1 MCIGEANKSIGKAVQ
16 VSSATW
22 CLNRLFLSS
31 EWGDRMSTYTGE
43 TDPIGALMLI
53 GGVIGSILFWR
64 KIHIPDIIYSRERT
78 AIIRMDELRKDYD
91 SVQDLETL
99 ADMVEKNPDIEVY
112 MYCNYSDFAG
122 GSNKE
127 VRFPIKPNS
136 RIIKLLCEEE
146 KKRLLSDMGR
156 TKKVFNLP
164 WHK

>member
-1 MCIGEANKSIGKAVQ
+1 MSEQ
-16 VSSATW
+16 T
-22 CLNRLFLSS
+22 LSGVF
-31 EWGDRMSTYTGE
+31 WFGLL
-43 TDPIGALMLI
+43 ALMVYI
-53 GGVIGSILFWR
+53 AK
-64 KIHIPDIIYSRERT
+64 KIRIPDIVYSRERN

-91 SVQDLETL
+91 SVDDLETL
-99 ADMVEKNPDIEVY
+99 TKMVEQNPDIEVY

>member
-1 MCIGEANKSIGKAVQ
+1 M
-16 VSSATW
+16 
-22 CLNRLFLSS
+22 
-31 EWGDRMSTYTGE
+31 E
-43 TDPIGALMLI
+43 TDTGGTLMLI
-53 GGVIGSILFWR
+53 AVIVGSVLFWK
-64 KIHIPDIIYSRERT
+64 KIKIPDVIYSRERN
-78 AIIRMDELRKDYD
+78 AIIQMDELRKDYD

-99 ADMVEKNPDIEVY
+99 TDMVEKNPDIEVY

>member
-1 MCIGEANKSIGKAVQ
+1 
-16 VSSATW
+16 
-22 CLNRLFLSS
+22 
-31 EWGDRMSTYTGE
+31 MSTYTGE

-64 KIHIPDIIYSRERT
+64 KIHIPDIIYSRERN

-91 SVQDLETL
+91 SVDDLETL
-99 ADMVEKNPDIEVY
+99 TKMVEQNPDIEVY

-122 GSNKE
+122 GNNKE

-146 KKRLLSDMGR
+146 KKRLLTDMGR

>member
-1 MCIGEANKSIGKAVQ
+1 
-16 VSSATW
+16 
-22 CLNRLFLSS
+22 
-31 EWGDRMSTYTGE
+31 MSTYTGE

-64 KIHIPDIIYSRERT
+64 KIHIPDIIYSRERN

-91 SVQDLETL
+91 SVDDLETL
-99 ADMVEKNPDIEVY
+99 TKMVEQNPDIEVY

-146 KKRLLSDMGR
+146 KKRLLSDMGK

-164 WHK
+164 FHR